1 MVCMILA
8 DSNKTEYKKIRCAT
22 TGKGMHTA
30 RPEAVMAHLISDI
43 AYRYFSE
50 IIINTE
56 RDIAAVEV

>member
-1 MVCMILA
+1 
-8 DSNKTEYKKIRCAT
+8 
-22 TGKGMHTA
+22 MHTA